1 MLEHIPTHLI
11 GGPLGAGKTSLI
23 RHLLDQKPADERW
36 AVLIN
41 EFGQIGLDAALLT
54 TEADGISLAEIPG
67 GCLCCVNGMPFQVGL
82 ARLLRQAQ
90 PDRLLIEPSGLGH
103 PAELLR
109 QLRQPPWQ
117 NVLSVQPTVLVLY
130 AAALSRGEPLPDS
143 QQQALASLLSEQ
155 RQQHQAL
162 SDWRKAVRDYADN
175 ALAASTKL
183 IDGSASFDDLR
194 PSLDRMASD
203 LAQAQKLGS
212 DFRAQAYD
220 DFQQTLVQTR
230 EANAA
235 TTRLGIILSLVL
247 VVLVSLGAW
256 LVIRSVMVNIRGVIT
271 SLQSIAR
278 GDGDLTQ
285 RVNVESNDEI
295 GAMIE
300 LFNSFLDKLQR
311 TIRQIIEAANPL
323 GQVSKE
329 LYKLTQGSE
338 ENAKSQQHHTD
349 SITRDMLT
357 MTGSIQEVAQRSQ
370 QASDE
375 ANSAAR
381 QAATAREHVGSL
393 STGISD
399 LGDSVMGAV
408 KAMEQLEEETQEV
421 GSVLTVIRSIAEQTN
436 LLALNAAIEAAR
448 AGEQGRGFAVVAD
461 EVRNLAQKT
470 AASTAEIQQIIQ
482 RLQNSANTVLNVMTS
497 NGEKSRASIERSI
510 EATQLLE
517 AIAGT
522 VNQIDELN
530 AGIAQFTQEQIG
542 LSSSIRQET
551 QVLQQDAQATANG
564 AEATARLGEQ
574 LVSTGDHLRAATGQ
588 FRV

>member
-1 MLEHIPTHLI
+1 MLKNL
-11 GGPLGAGKTSLI
+11 PLTIKL
-23 RHLLDQKPADERW
+23 
-36 AVLIN
+36 
-41 EFGQIGLDAALLT
+41 
-54 TEADGISLAEIPG
+54 SLAPAVAILGLILFVGYTSFQLSSTDARLQALEARSYPVLERADATIFQFSRIPG
-67 GCLCCVNGMPFQVGL
+67 
-82 ARLLRQAQ
+82 LLNSAVAAGEQT
-90 PDRLLIEPSGLGH
+90 
-103 PAELLR
+103 
-109 QLRQPPWQ
+109 QLSEASD
-117 NVLSVQPTVLVLY
+117 VLTDIK
-130 AAALSRGEPLPDS
+130 A
-143 QQQALASLLSEQ
+143 QQQALETLVQDASRR
-155 RQQHQAL
+155 RQL
-162 SDWRKAVRDYADN
+162 DDWRLAVERYADN
-175 ALAASTKL
+175 AM
-183 IDGSASFDDLR
+183 SASNKLVSGNASFGDLR
-194 PSLDRMASD
+194 PALDRMAAD
-203 LAQAQKLGS
+203 LTEAQKLAAAFRTAAYN
-212 DFRAQAYD
+212 DFE
-220 DFQQTLVQTR
+220 QTLAETR
-230 EANAA
+230 EVNAT
-235 TTRLGIILSLVL
+235 TTRLGIVLSLALLLL
-247 VVLVSLGAW
+247 VTLCAW
-256 LVIRSVMVNIRGVIT
+256 AVTRNVMANVRGVIG

-300 LFNSFLDKLQR
+300 LFNGFLDKLQR
-311 TIRQIIEAANPL
+311 TIRQIIEAASPL

-329 LYKLTQGSE
+329 LYNLTQGSE

-349 SITRDMLT
+349 SISRDILT
-357 MTGSIQEVAQRSQ
+357 MTGSIQEVAQRSR

-375 ANSAAR
+375 AGSAAR
-381 QAATAREHVGSL
+381 QAATARDHIGGL

-399 LGDSVMGAV
+399 LGDSVMSAV
-408 KAMEQLEEETQEV
+408 QAMQQLEEETQEV

-482 RLQNSANTVLNVMTS
+482 RLQSSANTVLNVMTS
-497 NGEKSRASIERSI
+497 NGEKSRASIERSV

-517 AIAGT
+517 TIAQT

-530 AGIAQFTQEQIG
+530 AGIAQYTQEQIG
-542 LSSSIRQET
+542 LSSSIQQET

-574 LVSTGDHLRAATGQ
+574 LVSTGDHLRAATAQ

>member
-1 MLEHIPTHLI
+1 MFKNFSLTAKLSLVPAVALLGLILYVGYTSLQLSATDSRLVMLETQSYPTLE
-11 GGPLGAGKTSLI
+11 K
-23 RHLLDQKPADERW
+23 AD
-36 AVLIN
+36 AVI
-41 EFGQIGLDAALLT
+41 FQF
-54 TEADGISLAEIPG
+54 SRIPG
-67 GCLCCVNGMPFQVGL
+67 
-82 ARLLRQAQ
+82 LLNNSVAAG
-90 PDRLLIEPSGLGH
+90 EPSMLDEARDVLGKIDT
-103 PAELLR
+103 E
-109 QLRQPPWQ
+109 
-117 NVLSVQPTVLVLY
+117 
-130 AAALSRGEPLPDS
+130 
-143 QQQALASLLSEQ
+143 QQALGALLSSQPQ
-155 RQQHQAL
+155 RRQTLDSWRSAVKTYAENAL
-162 SDWRKAVRDYADN
+162 S
-175 ALAASTKL
+175 ASTKL

-194 PSLDRMASD
+194 PNLDRMASD
-203 LAQAQKLGS
+203 LSQAQKLAA
-212 DFRAQAYD
+212 DFRTGAYQ
-220 DFQQTLVQTR
+220 DFQQTLAEAR
-230 EANAA
+230 EANER
-235 TTRLGIILSLVL
+235 TTRLGIVLSLVL
-247 VVLVSLGAW
+247 IVVVSAGAW
-256 LVIRSVMVNIRGVIT
+256 LVIRSVMANVRGVIA
-271 SLQSIAR
+271 SLQAIAR
-278 GDGDLTQ
+278 GDGDLTR

-300 LFNSFLDKLQR
+300 LFNGFLDKLQL
-311 TIRQIIEAANPL
+311 TIRQIIEAASPL

-349 SITRDMLT
+349 SITRDILT

-381 QAATAREHVGSL
+381 QAATARDHIGSL
-393 STGISD
+393 ASGISD
-399 LGDSVMGAV
+399 LGTSVMSAV
-408 KAMEQLEEETQEV
+408 QAMEQLEEETQEV

-482 RLQNSANTVLNVMTS
+482 RLQSSANTVLNVMTS
-497 NGEKSRASIERSI
+497 NGEKSRSSIERSV

-517 AIAGT
+517 TIALT

-542 LSSSIRQET
+542 LSSSIQQET

-574 LVSTGDHLRAATGQ
+574 LVSTGDHLRAATAQ

>member
-1 MLEHIPTHLI
+1 MF
-11 GGPLGAGKTSLI
+11 KNFSLTAK
-23 RHLLDQKPADERW
+23 LALVPAV
-36 AVLIN
+36 AL
-41 EFGQIGLDAALLT
+41 FG
-54 TEADGISLAEIPG
+54 
-67 GCLCCVNGMPFQVGL
+67 
-82 ARLLRQAQ
+82 
-90 PDRLLIEPSGLGH
+90 
-103 PAELLR
+103 
-109 QLRQPPWQ
+109 
-117 NVLSVQPTVLVLY
+117 LVLY
-130 AAALSRGEPLPDS
+130 VGYTSLQLSATDSRLIGLETQSYPTLEKADAVIFQFSRIPGLLNNAVAAGEAGILDE
-143 QQQALASLLSEQ
+143 AREVL
-155 RQQHQAL
+155 RQIDAQHQAL
-162 SDWRKAVRDYADN
+162 ATLLTNQPQQRQALDSWRGAVKAYADN
-175 ALAASTKL
+175 ALDASAKL
-183 IDGSASFDDLR
+183 IDGNASFDDLR
-194 PSLDRMASD
+194 PNLDRMAND
-203 LAQAQKLGS
+203 LAQAQTQGT
-212 DFRAQAYD
+212 DFRAGAYT
-220 DFQQTLVQTR
+220 DFQKTLAETR
-230 EANAA
+230 EANEH

-247 VVLVSLGAW
+247 IVVVSLGAW
-256 LVIRSVMVNIRGVIT
+256 LVIRSVMANVRGVIA

-300 LFNSFLDKLQR
+300 LFNGFLDKLQH
-311 TIRQIIEAANPL
+311 TIRQIIEAASPL

-329 LYKLTQGSE
+329 LYTLTQGSE

-349 SITRDMLT
+349 SITRDILT

-393 STGISD
+393 SSGISD
-399 LGDSVMGAV
+399 LGNSVMSAV
-408 KAMEQLEEETQEV
+408 QAMEQLEEETQEV

-482 RLQNSANTVLNVMTS
+482 RLQSSANTVLDVMNS
-497 NGEKSRASIERSI
+497 NGEKSRASIERSV

-517 AIAGT
+517 TIART

-574 LVSTGDHLRAATGQ
+574 LVSTGDHLRAATSQ
-588 FRV
+588 FRI

>member
-1 MLEHIPTHLI
+1 MLKNL
-11 GGPLGAGKTSLI
+11 SLTAK
-23 RHLLDQKPADERW
+23 LSLVPA
-36 AVLIN
+36 V
-41 EFGQIGLDAALLT
+41 AL
-54 TEADGISLAEIPG
+54 
-67 GCLCCVNGMPFQVGL
+67 VG
-82 ARLLRQAQ
+82 
-90 PDRLLIEPSGLGH
+90 
-103 PAELLR
+103 
-109 QLRQPPWQ
+109 
-117 NVLSVQPTVLVLY
+117 LVLY
-130 AAALSRGEPLPDS
+130 VVYTSLQLSATDSRLVLLETRSYPTLEKADAVIFQFSRVPALLNNAVAAGEPGILDEAREVLQQIDS

-155 RQQHQAL
+155 RQQLQAL

-235 TTRLGIILSLVL
+235 TTRLGIILILVL

-349 SITRDMLT
+349 SITRDILT

>member
-1 MLEHIPTHLI
+1 MLKNL
-11 GGPLGAGKTSLI
+11 SLTAK
-23 RHLLDQKPADERW
+23 LSLVPA
-36 AVLIN
+36 V
-41 EFGQIGLDAALLT
+41 ALL
-54 TEADGISLAEIPG
+54 G
-67 GCLCCVNGMPFQVGL
+67 
-82 ARLLRQAQ
+82 
-90 PDRLLIEPSGLGH
+90 
-103 PAELLR
+103 
-109 QLRQPPWQ
+109 
-117 NVLSVQPTVLVLY
+117 LVLY
-130 AAALSRGEPLPDS
+130 VVYTSLQLSATDSRLVLLETRSYPTLEKADAVIFQFSRVPALLNNAVAAGEPGILDEARDVLQQIDT

-175 ALAASTKL
+175 ALAASSKL

-203 LAQAQKLGS
+203 LAQAQKLAS
-212 DFRAQAYD
+212 DFRAQAYA

-256 LVIRSVMVNIRGVIT
+256 LVIRSVMVNIRGVIA

-311 TIRQIIEAANPL
+311 TIRQIIEAAAPL
-323 GQVSKE
+323 GQVSKD
-329 LYKLTQGSE
+329 LYQLTQGSE

-349 SITRDMLT
+349 SISRDILT
-357 MTGSIQEVAQRSQ
+357 MTSSIQEVAQRSQ

-393 STGISD
+393 STGIND

-574 LVSTGDHLRAATGQ
+574 LVSTGDHLRAATSQ

>member
-1 MLEHIPTHLI
+1 MFKNL
-11 GGPLGAGKTSLI
+11 SLTAK
-23 RHLLDQKPADERW
+23 LSLVPAV
-36 AVLIN
+36 AL
-41 EFGQIGLDAALLT
+41 FG
-54 TEADGISLAEIPG
+54 
-67 GCLCCVNGMPFQVGL
+67 
-82 ARLLRQAQ
+82 
-90 PDRLLIEPSGLGH
+90 
-103 PAELLR
+103 
-109 QLRQPPWQ
+109 
-117 NVLSVQPTVLVLY
+117 LVLY
-130 AAALSRGEPLPDS
+130 VGYTSLQLSATDSRLVSIETQSYPTLEKADAVIFQFSRVPGLLNNAVAAGESGILDEAREVLKEVDG
-143 QQQALASLLSEQ
+143 QQQALATLLSNQPQQ
-155 RQQHQAL
+155 RQAL
-162 SDWRKAVRDYADN
+162 DNWRGAVKAYADN
-175 ALAASTKL
+175 SLDASAKL

-203 LAQAQKLGS
+203 LAQAQKLAT
-212 DFRAQAYD
+212 DFRAGAYQ
-220 DFQQTLVQTR
+220 DFQQTLAETR
-230 EANAA
+230 EANEA
-235 TTRLGIILSLVL
+235 TTRLGIILS
-247 VVLVSLGAW
+247 VVLIVVVSLGAW
-256 LVIRSVMVNIRGVIT
+256 LVIRSVMANVRGVIA

-300 LFNSFLDKLQR
+300 LFNGFLDKLQH
-311 TIRQIIEAANPL
+311 TIRQIIEAASPL

-329 LYKLTQGSE
+329 LYNLTQGSE

-349 SITRDMLT
+349 SITRDILT

-370 QASDE
+370 QASNE

-482 RLQNSANTVLNVMTS
+482 RLQSSANTVLNVMNS
-497 NGEKSRASIERSI
+497 NGEKSRASIERSV

-517 AIAGT
+517 TIART

-542 LSSSIRQET
+542 LSSSIQQET
-551 QVLQQDAQATANG
+551 QVLQQDAKATANG

-574 LVSTGDHLRAATGQ
+574 LVSTGDHLRAATAQ

>member
-1 MLEHIPTHLI
+1 MFKNFSLTAKLSLVPAVALLGLILYVGYTSLQLSATDSRLVMLETQSYPTLE
-11 GGPLGAGKTSLI
+11 K
-23 RHLLDQKPADERW
+23 AD
-36 AVLIN
+36 AVI
-41 EFGQIGLDAALLT
+41 FQF
-54 TEADGISLAEIPG
+54 SRIPG
-67 GCLCCVNGMPFQVGL
+67 
-82 ARLLRQAQ
+82 LLNNAVAAG
-90 PDRLLIEPSGLGH
+90 EPSMLDEARDVLGKIDT
-103 PAELLR
+103 E
-109 QLRQPPWQ
+109 
-117 NVLSVQPTVLVLY
+117 
-130 AAALSRGEPLPDS
+130 
-143 QQQALASLLSEQ
+143 QQALGALLSSQPQ
-155 RQQHQAL
+155 RRQTLDSWRSAVKTYAENAL
-162 SDWRKAVRDYADN
+162 S
-175 ALAASTKL
+175 ASTKL

-194 PSLDRMASD
+194 PNLDRMASD
-203 LAQAQKLGS
+203 LSQAQKLAA
-212 DFRAQAYD
+212 DFRTGAYQ
-220 DFQQTLVQTR
+220 DFQQTLAEAR
-230 EANAA
+230 EANER
-235 TTRLGIILSLVL
+235 TTRLGIVLSLVL
-247 VVLVSLGAW
+247 IVVVSAGAW
-256 LVIRSVMVNIRGVIT
+256 LVIRSVMANVRGVIA
-271 SLQSIAR
+271 SLQAIAR
-278 GDGDLTQ
+278 GDGDLTR

-300 LFNSFLDKLQR
+300 LFNGFLDKLQL
-311 TIRQIIEAANPL
+311 TIRQIIEAASPL

-349 SITRDMLT
+349 SITRDILT
-357 MTGSIQEVAQRSQ
+357 MTGSIHEVAQRSQ

-381 QAATAREHVGSL
+381 QAATARDHIGSL
-393 STGISD
+393 ASGISD
-399 LGDSVMGAV
+399 LGTSVMSAV
-408 KAMEQLEEETQEV
+408 QAMEQLEEETQEV

-482 RLQNSANTVLNVMTS
+482 RLQSSANTVLNVMTS
-497 NGEKSRASIERSI
+497 NGEKSRSSIERSV

-517 AIAGT
+517 TIALT

-542 LSSSIRQET
+542 LSSSIQQET

-564 AEATARLGEQ
+564 AEATARQGEQ
-574 LVSTGDHLRAATGQ
+574 LVSTGDHLRAATAQ

>member
-1 MLEHIPTHLI
+1 MF
-11 GGPLGAGKTSLI
+11 KNFSLTAK
-23 RHLLDQKPADERW
+23 LSLVPAV
-36 AVLIN
+36 AL
-41 EFGQIGLDAALLT
+41 FG
-54 TEADGISLAEIPG
+54 
-67 GCLCCVNGMPFQVGL
+67 
-82 ARLLRQAQ
+82 
-90 PDRLLIEPSGLGH
+90 
-103 PAELLR
+103 
-109 QLRQPPWQ
+109 
-117 NVLSVQPTVLVLY
+117 LVLY
-130 AAALSRGEPLPDS
+130 VGYTWLQLSATDSRLVTIETQSYPTLEKADVVIFQFSRIPGLLNNAVAAGELGTLDEARQVLREIDS
-143 QQQALASLLSEQ
+143 QQQALATLLASQPQQ
-155 RQQHQAL
+155 RQAL
-162 SDWRKAVRDYADN
+162 DGWRNAVKAYADN
-175 ALAASTKL
+175 ALDASAKL

-203 LAQAQKLGS
+203 LAQAQKQATE
-212 DFRAQAYD
+212 FRAGAYG
-220 DFQQTLVQTR
+220 DFQQTLARTR
-230 EANAA
+230 EANEN

-247 VVLVSLGAW
+247 IVVVSLGAW
-256 LVIRSVMVNIRGVIT
+256 LVIRSVMANVRGVIA

-300 LFNSFLDKLQR
+300 LFNGFLDKLQH
-311 TIRQIIEAANPL
+311 TIRQIIEAASPL

-329 LYKLTQGSE
+329 LYNLTQGSE

-349 SITRDMLT
+349 SITRDILT

-370 QASDE
+370 QASGE
-375 ANSAAR
+375 ANAAAR

-393 STGISD
+393 SSGISD

-482 RLQNSANTVLNVMTS
+482 RLQSSANTVLNVMTS
-497 NGEKSRASIERSI
+497 NGEKSRASIERSV

-517 AIAGT
+517 TIACT

-542 LSSSIRQET
+542 LSSSIQQET

-574 LVSTGDHLRAATGQ
+574 LVSTGDHLRAATAQ

>member
-1 MLEHIPTHLI
+1 MFKNFSLTTKLLLVPAVALFGLI
-11 GGPLGAGKTSLI
+11 LYVGYTSLQLSATDS
-23 RHLLDQKPADERW
+23 RLVTLEKQSYPTLEKAD
-36 AVLIN
+36 AVI
-41 EFGQIGLDAALLT
+41 FQF
-54 TEADGISLAEIPG
+54 SRIPG
-67 GCLCCVNGMPFQVGL
+67 LLNNAVAAGEAGL
-82 ARLLRQAQ
+82 LGEAR
-90 PDRLLIEPSGLGH
+90 E
-103 PAELLR
+103 
-109 QLRQPPWQ
+109 
-117 NVLSVQPTVLVLY
+117 VLADIDT
-130 AAALSRGEPLPDS
+130 
-143 QQQALASLLSEQ
+143 QQQALAALLAGEPQ
-155 RQQHQAL
+155 RRQAL
-162 SDWRKAVRDYADN
+162 DNWRTAVKAYADN
-175 ALAASTKL
+175 ALGASAKL

-203 LAQAQKLGS
+203 LAQAQKLASEFRTGAYE
-212 DFRAQAYD
+212 DFR
-220 DFQQTLVQTR
+220 QTLAQTR
-230 EANAA
+230 EDNAA

-247 VVLVSLGAW
+247 VVVVSLGAW
-256 LVIRSVMVNIRGVIT
+256 LVIRSVMANVRGVIA

-285 RVNVESNDEI
+285 RVNVSSNDEI

-300 LFNSFLDKLQR
+300 LFNGFLDKLQR
-311 TIRQIIEAANPL
+311 TIRQIIEAASPL

-329 LYKLTQGSE
+329 LYNLTQGSE

-349 SITRDMLT
+349 SITRDILT

-381 QAATAREHVGSL
+381 QAAAAREHVGSL
-393 STGISD
+393 SSGISD
-399 LGDSVMGAV
+399 LGNSVMSAV
-408 KAMEQLEEETQEV
+408 QAMEQLEEETQEV

-482 RLQNSANTVLNVMTS
+482 RLQTSANTVLNVMTS
-497 NGEKSRASIERSI
+497 NGEKSRASIERSV

-517 AIAGT
+517 TIAQT

-542 LSSSIRQET
+542 LSSSIQQET

-574 LVSTGDHLRAATGQ
+574 LVSTGDHLRAATAQ

>member
-1 MLEHIPTHLI
+1 MLKNL
-11 GGPLGAGKTSLI
+11 SLTAK
-23 RHLLDQKPADERW
+23 LSLVPA
-36 AVLIN
+36 V
-41 EFGQIGLDAALLT
+41 AL
-54 TEADGISLAEIPG
+54 
-67 GCLCCVNGMPFQVGL
+67 VG
-82 ARLLRQAQ
+82 
-90 PDRLLIEPSGLGH
+90 
-103 PAELLR
+103 
-109 QLRQPPWQ
+109 
-117 NVLSVQPTVLVLY
+117 LVLY
-130 AAALSRGEPLPDS
+130 VVYTSLQLSTTDSRLVLLETRSYPTLEKADAVIFQFSRVPALLNNAVAAGEPGILDEARDVLQQIDS

-212 DFRAQAYD
+212 DFRAQAYA

-247 VVLVSLGAW
+247 VVLVGLGAW

-349 SITRDMLT
+349 SITRDILT

-375 ANSAAR
+375 ANSAAL

-530 AGIAQFTQEQIG
+530 AGIARFTQEQIG
-542 LSSSIRQET
+542 LSSSIQQET

-564 AEATARLGEQ
+564 TEATARLGEQ

>member
-1 MLEHIPTHLI
+1 MLKNL
-11 GGPLGAGKTSLI
+11 SLTAK
-23 RHLLDQKPADERW
+23 LSLVPA
-36 AVLIN
+36 V
-41 EFGQIGLDAALLT
+41 ALL
-54 TEADGISLAEIPG
+54 G
-67 GCLCCVNGMPFQVGL
+67 
-82 ARLLRQAQ
+82 
-90 PDRLLIEPSGLGH
+90 
-103 PAELLR
+103 
-109 QLRQPPWQ
+109 
-117 NVLSVQPTVLVLY
+117 LVLY
-130 AAALSRGEPLPDS
+130 VVYTSLQLSATDSRLVLLETRSYPTLEKADAVIFQFSRVPALLNNAVAAGEPGVLDEARDVLQQIDS
-143 QQQALASLLSEQ
+143 QQQALASLVSEQ

-175 ALAASTKL
+175 ALAASSKL
-183 IDGSASFDDLR
+183 IDSSASFDDLR

-212 DFRAQAYD
+212 DFRAQAYA

-230 EANAA
+230 EANAN
-235 TTRLGIILSLVL
+235 TTRLGIILSLGL
-247 VVLVSLGAW
+247 VFLVSLGAW
-256 LVIRSVMVNIRGVIT
+256 LVIRSVMVNIRGVIA

-311 TIRQIIEAANPL
+311 TISQIIEAADPL
-323 GQVSKE
+323 GQVSKD
-329 LYKLTQGSE
+329 LYQLTQGSE

-349 SITRDMLT
+349 SISRDILT
-357 MTGSIQEVAQRSQ
+357 MTGSIQEVAQRSR

-375 ANSAAR
+375 ANSAAL
-381 QAATAREHVGSL
+381 QAATAREHIGSL
-393 STGISD
+393 STGIND
-399 LGDSVMGAV
+399 LGDSVMDAV

-530 AGIAQFTQEQIG
+530 AGIARFTHEQIG

-574 LVSTGDHLRAATGQ
+574 LVRTGDHLRAATSQ

>member
-1 MLEHIPTHLI
+1 MFKNYSLTAKLSLVPAVALLGLILYVGYTSLQLSATDSRLVMLETQSYPTLE
-11 GGPLGAGKTSLI
+11 K
-23 RHLLDQKPADERW
+23 AD
-36 AVLIN
+36 AVI
-41 EFGQIGLDAALLT
+41 FQF
-54 TEADGISLAEIPG
+54 SRIPG
-67 GCLCCVNGMPFQVGL
+67 LLNNAVAAGEPGILDE
-82 ARLLRQAQ
+82 AR
-90 PDRLLIEPSGLGH
+90 
-103 PAELLR
+103 
-109 QLRQPPWQ
+109 
-117 NVLSVQPTVLVLY
+117 NVLGKIDT
-130 AAALSRGEPLPDS
+130 E
-143 QQQALASLLSEQ
+143 QQALGALLSSQPQ
-155 RQQHQAL
+155 RRQAL
-162 SDWRKAVRDYADN
+162 DSWRSAVKTYAEN
-175 ALAASTKL
+175 ALSASAKL

-194 PSLDRMASD
+194 PNLDRMASD
-203 LAQAQKLGS
+203 LSQAQKLAA
-212 DFRAQAYD
+212 DFRTGAYQ
-220 DFQQTLVQTR
+220 DFQQTLAEAR
-230 EANAA
+230 EANER

-247 VVLVSLGAW
+247 IVVVGVGAW
-256 LVIRSVMVNIRGVIT
+256 LVIRSVMANVRGVIA
-271 SLQSIAR
+271 SLQAIAR
-278 GDGDLTQ
+278 GDGDLTR

-300 LFNSFLDKLQR
+300 LFNGFLDKLQR
-311 TIRQIIEAANPL
+311 TIRQIIEAASPL

-349 SITRDMLT
+349 SITRDILT

-370 QASDE
+370 QASEE

-381 QAATAREHVGSL
+381 QAATARDHIGSL
-393 STGISD
+393 ASGISN
-399 LGDSVMGAV
+399 LGSSVMSAV
-408 KAMEQLEEETQEV
+408 QAMEQLEEETQEV

-482 RLQNSANTVLNVMTS
+482 RLQSSANTVLNVMTS
-497 NGEKSRASIERSI
+497 NGEKSRSSIERSV

-517 AIAGT
+517 TIART

-542 LSSSIRQET
+542 LSSSIQQET

-574 LVSTGDHLRAATGQ
+574 LVSTGDHLRAATAQ

>member
-1 MLEHIPTHLI
+1 MFKNFSLTAKLSLVPAVALLGLI
-11 GGPLGAGKTSLI
+11 LYVGYTSLQLSATDSRLVSI
-23 RHLLDQKPADERW
+23 ETQSYPTLEKAD
-36 AVLIN
+36 AVI
-41 EFGQIGLDAALLT
+41 FQF
-54 TEADGISLAEIPG
+54 SRIPG
-67 GCLCCVNGMPFQVGL
+67 LLNNAVAAGESGILGEAREGL
-82 ARLLRQAQ
+82 SEIDA
-90 PDRLLIEPSGLGH
+90 
-103 PAELLR
+103 
-109 QLRQPPWQ
+109 
-117 NVLSVQPTVLVLY
+117 
-130 AAALSRGEPLPDS
+130 
-143 QQQALASLLSEQ
+143 QQQALATLLNTQPQ
-155 RQQHQAL
+155 RLQAL
-162 SDWRKAVRDYADN
+162 NDWRKAVKAYADN
-175 ALAASTKL
+175 ALDASAKL

-203 LAQAQKLGS
+203 LAQAQKLAT
-212 DFRAQAYD
+212 DFRTGAYQ
-220 DFQQTLVQTR
+220 DFQQTLAETR
-230 EANAA
+230 EANKN

-247 VVLVSLGAW
+247 IVIVGLGAW
-256 LVIRSVMVNIRGVIT
+256 LVIRSVMSNVRGVIA

-300 LFNSFLDKLQR
+300 LFNGFLDKLQR
-311 TIRQIIEAANPL
+311 TIRQIIEAASPL

-329 LYKLTQGSE
+329 LYNLTQGSE

-349 SITRDMLT
+349 SITRDILT
-357 MTGSIQEVAQRSQ
+357 MTGSIQEVAHRSQ

-470 AASTAEIQQIIQ
+470 SASTAEIQQIIQ
-482 RLQNSANTVLNVMTS
+482 RLQSSANTVLNVMNS
-497 NGEKSRASIERSI
+497 NGEKSRASIERSV

-517 AIAGT
+517 TIART

-542 LSSSIRQET
+542 LSSSIQQET

-574 LVSTGDHLRAATGQ
+574 LVSTGDHLRAATAQ

>member
-1 MLEHIPTHLI
+1 MLKNL
-11 GGPLGAGKTSLI
+11 SLTAK
-23 RHLLDQKPADERW
+23 LSLVPA
-36 AVLIN
+36 V
-41 EFGQIGLDAALLT
+41 AL
-54 TEADGISLAEIPG
+54 
-67 GCLCCVNGMPFQVGL
+67 VG
-82 ARLLRQAQ
+82 
-90 PDRLLIEPSGLGH
+90 
-103 PAELLR
+103 
-109 QLRQPPWQ
+109 
-117 NVLSVQPTVLVLY
+117 LVLY
-130 AAALSRGEPLPDS
+130 VVYTSLQLSATDSRLVLLETRSYPTLEKADAVIFQFSRVPALLNNAVAAGEPGILDEAREVLQQIDS

-155 RQQHQAL
+155 RQQQQAL

-349 SITRDMLT
+349 SITRDILT

>member
-1 MLEHIPTHLI
+1 MLKNL
-11 GGPLGAGKTSLI
+11 SLTAK
-23 RHLLDQKPADERW
+23 LSLVPA
-36 AVLIN
+36 V
-41 EFGQIGLDAALLT
+41 AL
-54 TEADGISLAEIPG
+54 
-67 GCLCCVNGMPFQVGL
+67 VG
-82 ARLLRQAQ
+82 
-90 PDRLLIEPSGLGH
+90 
-103 PAELLR
+103 
-109 QLRQPPWQ
+109 
-117 NVLSVQPTVLVLY
+117 LVLY
-130 AAALSRGEPLPDS
+130 VVYTSLQLSATDSRLVLLETRSYPTLEKADAVIFQFSRVPALLNNAVAAGEPGILDEAREVLQQIDS
-143 QQQALASLLSEQ
+143 QQQTLASLLSEQ
-155 RQQHQAL
+155 RQQLQAL

-194 PSLDRMASD
+194 SSLDRMASD

-349 SITRDMLT
+349 SITRDILT

>member
-1 MLEHIPTHLI
+1 MF
-11 GGPLGAGKTSLI
+11 KNVSLTAK
-23 RHLLDQKPADERW
+23 LLLVPAV
-36 AVLIN
+36 AL
-41 EFGQIGLDAALLT
+41 FG
-54 TEADGISLAEIPG
+54 
-67 GCLCCVNGMPFQVGL
+67 
-82 ARLLRQAQ
+82 
-90 PDRLLIEPSGLGH
+90 
-103 PAELLR
+103 
-109 QLRQPPWQ
+109 
-117 NVLSVQPTVLVLY
+117 LVLY
-130 AAALSRGEPLPDS
+130 VGYTSLQLSATDARLVTLETQSYPTLEKADAAIFQFSRIPGLLNNAVAAGEASVLEE
-143 QQQALASLLSEQ
+143 ARAVLAGIDV
-155 RQQHQAL
+155 QHQAL
-162 SDWRKAVRDYADN
+162 AALLADQPQRRAALDSWRNAVKGYANN
-175 ALAASTKL
+175 ALTASAKL

-203 LAQAQKLGS
+203 LTLAEKLAS
-212 DFRAQAYD
+212 EFRAGAYQ
-220 DFQQTLVQTR
+220 DFHQTLAQTR

-235 TTRLGIILSLVL
+235 TTRLGILLSLAL
-247 VVLVSLGAW
+247 IVLVSLGAW
-256 LVIRSVMVNIRGVIT
+256 LVIRSVMANVHGVIA

-278 GDGDLTQ
+278 GDGDLTR

-300 LFNSFLDKLQR
+300 LFNGFLDKLQR
-311 TIRQIIEAANPL
+311 TIQQIIEAADPL
-323 GQVSKE
+323 GQVSTD

-338 ENAKSQQHHTD
+338 ENAKSQQLHTD
-349 SITRDMLT
+349 SITRDILT
-357 MTGSIQEVAQRSQ
+357 MTGSIQEVAQRSR

-375 ANSAAR
+375 AASAAR
-381 QAATAREHVGSL
+381 QATAAREHIGSL

-399 LGDSVMGAV
+399 LGDSVISAV
-408 KAMEQLEEETQEV
+408 RAMEQLEEETQAV

-470 AASTAEIQQIIQ
+470 ATSTAEIQQIIQ
-482 RLQNSANTVLNVMTS
+482 RLQTSANTVLNVMTS
-497 NGEKSRASIERSI
+497 NGEKSRASIERSR

-517 AIAGT
+517 AIAQT

-542 LSSSIRQET
+542 LSSSIQQET

-574 LVSTGDHLRAATGQ
+574 LVGTGDHLRAATAQ

>member
-1 MLEHIPTHLI
+1 MLKNL
-11 GGPLGAGKTSLI
+11 SLTAK
-23 RHLLDQKPADERW
+23 LSLVPA
-36 AVLIN
+36 V
-41 EFGQIGLDAALLT
+41 ALL
-54 TEADGISLAEIPG
+54 G
-67 GCLCCVNGMPFQVGL
+67 
-82 ARLLRQAQ
+82 
-90 PDRLLIEPSGLGH
+90 
-103 PAELLR
+103 
-109 QLRQPPWQ
+109 
-117 NVLSVQPTVLVLY
+117 LVLY
-130 AAALSRGEPLPDS
+130 VVYTSLQLSATDSRLVLLETRSYPTLEKADAVIFQFSRVPALLNNAVAAGEPGILDEARDVLQQIDS

-175 ALAASTKL
+175 ALAASSKL

-203 LAQAQKLGS
+203 LVQAQKLGS
-212 DFRAQAYD
+212 DFRAQAYA

-256 LVIRSVMVNIRGVIT
+256 LVIRSVMVNIRGVIA

-311 TIRQIIEAANPL
+311 TIRQIIEAAAPL
-323 GQVSKE
+323 GQVSKD
-329 LYKLTQGSE
+329 LYQLTQGSE

-349 SITRDMLT
+349 SISRDILT

-393 STGISD
+393 STGIND

-530 AGIAQFTQEQIG
+530 AGIARFTQEQIG

-574 LVSTGDHLRAATGQ
+574 LVSTGDHLRAATSQ

>member
-1 MLEHIPTHLI
+1 MLKNL
-11 GGPLGAGKTSLI
+11 SLTAK
-23 RHLLDQKPADERW
+23 LSLVPA
-36 AVLIN
+36 V
-41 EFGQIGLDAALLT
+41 ALL
-54 TEADGISLAEIPG
+54 G
-67 GCLCCVNGMPFQVGL
+67 
-82 ARLLRQAQ
+82 
-90 PDRLLIEPSGLGH
+90 
-103 PAELLR
+103 
-109 QLRQPPWQ
+109 
-117 NVLSVQPTVLVLY
+117 LVLY
-130 AAALSRGEPLPDS
+130 VVYTSLQLSATDSRLVLLENRSYPTLEKADAVIFQFSRVPALLNNAVAAGEPGILDEARDVLQQIDS

-175 ALAASTKL
+175 ALAASSKL

-194 PSLDRMASD
+194 PGLDRMASD
-203 LAQAQKLGS
+203 LAQAQKLAS
-212 DFRAQAYD
+212 DFRAQAYA

-256 LVIRSVMVNIRGVIT
+256 LVIRSVMVNIRGVIA

-311 TIRQIIEAANPL
+311 TIRQIIEAAAPL
-323 GQVSKE
+323 GQVSKD
-329 LYKLTQGSE
+329 LYQLTQGSE

-349 SITRDMLT
+349 SISRDILT
-357 MTGSIQEVAQRSQ
+357 MTGSIQEVAQRSR

-517 AIAGT
+517 AIART

-542 LSSSIRQET
+542 LSSSIQQET

>member
-1 MLEHIPTHLI
+1 MLKNL
-11 GGPLGAGKTSLI
+11 SLTAK
-23 RHLLDQKPADERW
+23 LSLVPA
-36 AVLIN
+36 V
-41 EFGQIGLDAALLT
+41 AL
-54 TEADGISLAEIPG
+54 
-67 GCLCCVNGMPFQVGL
+67 VG
-82 ARLLRQAQ
+82 
-90 PDRLLIEPSGLGH
+90 
-103 PAELLR
+103 
-109 QLRQPPWQ
+109 
-117 NVLSVQPTVLVLY
+117 LVLY
-130 AAALSRGEPLPDS
+130 VVYTSLQLSATDSRLVLLETRSYPTLEKADAVIFQFSRVPALLNNAVAAGEPGILDEAREVLQQIDS

-300 LFNSFLDKLQR
+300 LFNSFLDKLQL

-349 SITRDMLT
+349 SITRDILT

>member
-1 MLEHIPTHLI
+1 MLKNL
-11 GGPLGAGKTSLI
+11 SLTAK
-23 RHLLDQKPADERW
+23 LSLVPA
-36 AVLIN
+36 V
-41 EFGQIGLDAALLT
+41 AL
-54 TEADGISLAEIPG
+54 
-67 GCLCCVNGMPFQVGL
+67 VG
-82 ARLLRQAQ
+82 
-90 PDRLLIEPSGLGH
+90 
-103 PAELLR
+103 
-109 QLRQPPWQ
+109 
-117 NVLSVQPTVLVLY
+117 LVLY
-130 AAALSRGEPLPDS
+130 VVYTSLQLSATDSRLVLLETRSYPTLEKADAVIFQFSRVPALLNNAVAAGEPGILDEAREVLQQIDS

-323 GQVSKE
+323 GEVSKE

-349 SITRDMLT
+349 SITRDILT

-399 LGDSVMGAV
+399 LDDSVMGAV

>member
-1 MLEHIPTHLI
+1 MLKNL
-11 GGPLGAGKTSLI
+11 SLTAK
-23 RHLLDQKPADERW
+23 LSLVPA
-36 AVLIN
+36 V
-41 EFGQIGLDAALLT
+41 AL
-54 TEADGISLAEIPG
+54 
-67 GCLCCVNGMPFQVGL
+67 VG
-82 ARLLRQAQ
+82 
-90 PDRLLIEPSGLGH
+90 
-103 PAELLR
+103 
-109 QLRQPPWQ
+109 
-117 NVLSVQPTVLVLY
+117 LVLY
-130 AAALSRGEPLPDS
+130 VVYTSLQLSATDSRLVLLETRSYPTLEKADAVIFQFSRVPALLNNAVAAGEPGILDEAREVLQQIDS

-155 RQQHQAL
+155 RQQLQAL

-235 TTRLGIILSLVL
+235 TTRLGIILSLAL

-349 SITRDMLT
+349 SITRDILT

-399 LGDSVMGAV
+399 LGDSVLGAV

-517 AIAGT
+517 AIART

-542 LSSSIRQET
+542 LSSSIQQET

>member
-1 MLEHIPTHLI
+1 MF
-11 GGPLGAGKTSLI
+11 KNFSLTAK
-23 RHLLDQKPADERW
+23 LSLVPAV
-36 AVLIN
+36 AL
-41 EFGQIGLDAALLT
+41 FG
-54 TEADGISLAEIPG
+54 
-67 GCLCCVNGMPFQVGL
+67 
-82 ARLLRQAQ
+82 
-90 PDRLLIEPSGLGH
+90 
-103 PAELLR
+103 
-109 QLRQPPWQ
+109 
-117 NVLSVQPTVLVLY
+117 LVLY
-130 AAALSRGEPLPDS
+130 VGYTWLQLSATDSRLVTIETQSYPTLEKADVVIFQFSRIPGLLNNAVAAGELGTLDEARQVLREIDS
-143 QQQALASLLSEQ
+143 QQQALATLLASQPQQ
-155 RQQHQAL
+155 RQAL
-162 SDWRKAVRDYADN
+162 DGWRNAVKAYADN
-175 ALAASTKL
+175 ALDASAKL

-203 LAQAQKLGS
+203 LAQAQKQATE
-212 DFRAQAYD
+212 FRAGAYG
-220 DFQQTLVQTR
+220 DFQQTLARTR
-230 EANAA
+230 EANEN

-247 VVLVSLGAW
+247 IVVVSLGAW
-256 LVIRSVMVNIRGVIT
+256 LVIRSVMANVRGVIA

-300 LFNSFLDKLQR
+300 LFNGFLDKLQH
-311 TIRQIIEAANPL
+311 TIRQIIEAASPL

-329 LYKLTQGSE
+329 LYNLTQGSE

-349 SITRDMLT
+349 SITRDILT

-370 QASDE
+370 QASGE
-375 ANSAAR
+375 ANAAAR

-393 STGISD
+393 SSGISD

-482 RLQNSANTVLNVMTS
+482 RLQSSANTVLNVMTS
-497 NGEKSRASIERSI
+497 NGEKSRASIERSV
-510 EATQLLE
+510 EATHLLE
-517 AIAGT
+517 TIACT

-542 LSSSIRQET
+542 LSSSIQQET

-574 LVSTGDHLRAATGQ
+574 LVSTGDHLRAATAQ

>member
-1 MLEHIPTHLI
+1 MLKNL
-11 GGPLGAGKTSLI
+11 SLTAK
-23 RHLLDQKPADERW
+23 LSLVPA
-36 AVLIN
+36 V
-41 EFGQIGLDAALLT
+41 AL
-54 TEADGISLAEIPG
+54 
-67 GCLCCVNGMPFQVGL
+67 VG
-82 ARLLRQAQ
+82 
-90 PDRLLIEPSGLGH
+90 
-103 PAELLR
+103 
-109 QLRQPPWQ
+109 
-117 NVLSVQPTVLVLY
+117 LVLY
-130 AAALSRGEPLPDS
+130 VVYTSLQLSATDSRLVLLETRSYPTLEKADAVIFQFSRVPALLNNAVAAGEPGILDEAREVLQQIDS

-349 SITRDMLT
+349 SITRDILT

>member
-1 MLEHIPTHLI
+1 MLKNL
-11 GGPLGAGKTSLI
+11 SLTAK
-23 RHLLDQKPADERW
+23 LSLVPA
-36 AVLIN
+36 V
-41 EFGQIGLDAALLT
+41 ALL
-54 TEADGISLAEIPG
+54 G
-67 GCLCCVNGMPFQVGL
+67 
-82 ARLLRQAQ
+82 
-90 PDRLLIEPSGLGH
+90 
-103 PAELLR
+103 
-109 QLRQPPWQ
+109 
-117 NVLSVQPTVLVLY
+117 LVLY
-130 AAALSRGEPLPDS
+130 VVYTSLQLSATDSRLVLLETRSYPTLEKADAVIFQFSRVPALLNNAVAAGEPGILDEARDVLQQIDT

-175 ALAASTKL
+175 ALAASSKL

-203 LAQAQKLGS
+203 LAQAQKLAS
-212 DFRAQAYD
+212 DFRAQAYA

-256 LVIRSVMVNIRGVIT
+256 LVIRSVMVNIRGVIA

-311 TIRQIIEAANPL
+311 TIRQIIEAAAPL
-323 GQVSKE
+323 GQVSKD
-329 LYKLTQGSE
+329 LYQLTQGSE

-349 SITRDMLT
+349 SISRDILT

-393 STGISD
+393 STGIND

-530 AGIAQFTQEQIG
+530 AGIARFTQEQIG

-574 LVSTGDHLRAATGQ
+574 LVSTGDHLRAATSQ

>member
-1 MLEHIPTHLI
+1 MLKNL
-11 GGPLGAGKTSLI
+11 SLTAK
-23 RHLLDQKPADERW
+23 LSLVPA
-36 AVLIN
+36 V
-41 EFGQIGLDAALLT
+41 AL
-54 TEADGISLAEIPG
+54 
-67 GCLCCVNGMPFQVGL
+67 VG
-82 ARLLRQAQ
+82 
-90 PDRLLIEPSGLGH
+90 
-103 PAELLR
+103 
-109 QLRQPPWQ
+109 
-117 NVLSVQPTVLVLY
+117 LVLY
-130 AAALSRGEPLPDS
+130 VVYTSLQLSATDSRLVLLETRSYPTLEKADAVIFQFSRVPALLNNAVAAGEPGILDEAREVLQQIDS

-349 SITRDMLT
+349 SITRDILT
-357 MTGSIQEVAQRSQ
+357 MTGSIQEVAQRSR